1 MQIKQQP
8 NKKSPEL
15 SVFTVMISRGLGK
28 VRTFSFS
35 SRFLL
40 WASIIF
46 VLYIIGSAMGTSLY
60 FSGLSDDMD
69 QSERVK
75 QLANETEE
83 TRRELYQARQ
93 RLKLL
98 EDTLYTLQGKEKKEL
113 GAPNT
118 EDSHPASTISV
129 SEEKVRNSPE
139 GEPSPEPLVTIQRLR
154 VKKNGERFSVNFRL
168 ARTTPDGSQL
178 CGHLFIIAANTASTP
193 HRFWTYPK
201 VDLKDGVPVDHT
213 LGHTFKVRNYRIIQ
227 RSLLIGSGTGP
238 PSLLS
243 ILAYDTTGN
252 LILDEGFAVDE
263 TL

>member
-28 VRTFSFS
+28 VRSFSFS

-46 VLYIIGSAMGTSLY
+46 VLYIIGSAMGTCLY
-60 FSGLSDDMD
+60 LGELGDDMD

-98 EDTLYTLQGKEKKEL
+98 EDTLHTLQGKEKKEV
-113 GAPNT
+113 GAPKT
-118 EDSHPASTISV
+118 EDSHGASTV
-129 SEEKVRNSPE
+129 SEEKVQNGPE
-139 GEPSPEPLVTIQRLR
+139 GEASPEPLVTIQRLR
-154 VKKNGERFSVNFRL
+154 VKRNGERFSVNFRL

-178 CGHLFIIAANTASTP
+178 SGHLFIIAANTASNP

-201 VDLKDGVPVDHT
+201 VDLKDGVPVDHA
-213 LGHTFKVRNYRIIQ
+213 LGLAFKVRNYRIIQ
-227 RSLLIGSGTGP
+227 RSLLIGSGTESP
-238 PSLLS
+238 PLLS

-252 LILDEGFAVDE
+252 LILDEAFAMDE